1 MSSVTDEP
9 GGAAGNEFPTR
20 EQAVVSALLIDRVA
34 QYGDKVFLAY
44 QDGSEWTY
52 RDTLAESWRAA
63 NALRALGVSRGDPV
77 SVLMPAGAALMRVWL
92 GAATLG
98 AVFAPL
104 NLAARGR
111 FLEHTLNI
119 AGAGVLVVHAGLAER
134 LIGLEVPALQTV
146 VVLEI
151 GRAHV

>member
-20 EQAVVSALLIDRVA
+20 EQAVVSALLIDRAA

-52 RDTLAESWRAA
+52 RETLAESWRAA
-63 NALRALGVSRGDPV
+63 NAPRAPGGGRGDPG
-77 SVLMPAGAALMRVWL
+77 SVLMPAGPALMRVWVGAASL
-92 GAATLG
+92 GAG
-98 AVFAPL
+98 FAPL

-111 FLEHTLNI
+111 FLEHTPN
-119 AGAGVLVVHAGLAER
+119 
-134 LIGLEVPALQTV
+134 
-146 VVLEI
+146 
-151 GRAHV
+151 